1 MRRSTSLALAA
12 IVLAAAAIRLSPLL
26 SALYWGSDFGEYFG
40 ILRTLVTTGAM
51 PTHYL
56 GWGSTYPFFPGMFF
70 VQDAVV
76 RLGAVDLPTVLTLVV
91 PVLGALAVVPIF
103 LIGFE
108 VTGDRRI
115 ALFAAAFLAGAM
127 PHTYPTS
134 HAAPAT
140 LGDLLVFA
148 TLLLFLRLG
157 KDGRMAIPLG
167 LSTLALVATH
177 HLSAYFLIVMVLAT
191 IVLRGLVRPIEWTA
205 SLRREVA
212 YAGFLL
218 AVTFAYWI
226 GYATAFRENIL
237 TDVNIQPWW
246 LLLAAFPIV
255 LAIVAGILT
264 FRRRIAWRFRPRY
277 PKFRRSSAMYFLA
290 LAFVI
295 GLMGLTVLDAIPGT
309 DITLPASTVAYFT
322 PFLVLVAFSAAGRKF
337 FDFLR
342 GGIGPSAWFLSLSA
356 SALLGTVVATRVLIP
371 YRHVE
376 YLVVPVALL
385 AGMGF
390 ARLLDLS
397 GLASARRGAVVALC
411 GALLIGNFAMAIPP
425 PNFVANWNEA
435 TMPRSLDGA
444 YWARVHVDG
453 LTLADHHVST
463 TIFGFAGVNATW
475 DTTTTPFFAPEFAQ
489 ARAGLVNVAAPSG
502 RGNVSYVWVDAD
514 EIAGLQLRPWDPA
527 VPMPTATVAT
537 FSASPFIKVFDTGYS
552 QVYWIAWGC
561 DAPTARC

>member
-40 ILRTLVTTGAM
+40 ILRTLVATGAM
-51 PTHYL
+51 PSRYL

-70 VQDAVV
+70 VQDGVA
-76 RLGAVDLPTVLTLVV
+76 RLGAVDLPTVLNLVV

-103 LIGFE
+103 LIGIE

-127 PHTYPTS
+127 PHAYPTS
-134 HAAPAT
+134 HTAPAT
-140 LGDLLVFA
+140 LGDLLAFA

-157 KDGRMAIPLG
+157 KDGRMALPLG

-177 HLSAYFLIVMVLAT
+177 HLSAYFLILMVLAT
-191 IVLRGLVRPIEWTA
+191 IVLRGLVRPLEWTA
-205 SLRREVA
+205 SLKREVA

-218 AVTFAYWI
+218 AATFAYWL
-226 GYATAFRENIL
+226 GYATAFREYIL
-237 TDVNIQPWW
+237 TDVNVQPWW
-246 LLLAAFPIV
+246 LLLAAFPV
-255 LAIVAGILT
+255 LLAVVAGILAL
-264 FRRRIAWRFRPRY
+264 RRRLAWRFRPRY
-277 PKFRRSSAMYFLA
+277 PEFRRSSTMYALA

-309 DITLPASTVAYFT
+309 GITLPASTFAYFA
-322 PFLVLVAFSAAGRKF
+322 PFLVLVAFSAAGRRF
-337 FDFLR
+337 FDFLCD
-342 GGIGPSAWFLSLSA
+342 GIGPSAWFLSLSV

-371 YRHVE
+371 YRHIE

-390 ARLLDLS
+390 VRLLDFS
-397 GLASARRGAVVALC
+397 GAVGARRSAVVALC

-425 PNFVANWNEA
+425 PNFVANWNEG

-444 YWARVHVDG
+444 YWARDHIRG
-453 LTLADHHVST
+453 LTLADHRAST

-475 DTTTTPFFAPEFAQ
+475 DTTTTPFFAPDFTQ
-489 ARAGLVNVAAPSG
+489 AMSGLVNVAAPSG

-514 EIAGLQLRPWDPA
+514 EIAGVQLRPWEPA
-527 VPMPTATVAT
+527 VPMPAATVAML
-537 FSASPFIKVFDTGYS
+537 SNPPFVKVFDTGYS
-552 QVYWIAWGC
+552 QVYWIAWEC
-561 DAPTARC
+561 DGSC

>member
-12 IVLAAAAIRLSPLL
+12 IVLAAVAIRLSPLL
-26 SALYWGSDFGEYFG
+26 SALYWGSDYGEYFG
-40 ILRTLVTTGAM
+40 ILRTLVATGAM
-51 PTHYL
+51 PSHYL

-70 VQDAVV
+70 VQDGVV
-76 RLGAVDLPTVLTLVV
+76 RLGAVDLPTVLNLVV

-103 LIGFE
+103 LVGIE
-108 VTGDRRI
+108 VTGDRRV

-127 PHTYPTS
+127 PHAYPTS

-140 LGDLLVFA
+140 LGDLLAFA
-148 TLLLFLRLG
+148 TLLLFLRIG

-167 LSTLALVATH
+167 LTTLALVATH
-177 HLSAYFLIVMVLAT
+177 HLGAYFLILMVLAT
-191 IVLRGLVRPIEWTA
+191 IILRGLVRPLEWTA
-205 SLRREVA
+205 SLKREVA

-218 AVTFAYWI
+218 AVTFAYWL

-246 LLLAAFPIV
+246 LLLAAFPILLAAVAGV
-255 LAIVAGILT
+255 LAL
-264 FRRRIAWRFRPRY
+264 RRRIAWRFRPHY
-277 PKFRRSSAMYFLA
+277 PDFHRSSTMYGFA
-290 LAFVI
+290 LAFVL

-309 DITLPASTVAYFT
+309 GIALPASTFAYFA

-342 GGIGPSAWFLSLSA
+342 AGIGPSAWFLALSA
-356 SALLGTVVATRVLIP
+356 SAILGTVVATRVLIP

-385 AGMGF
+385 AGTGF
-390 ARLLDLS
+390 VRLLDLS
-397 GLASARRGAVVALC
+397 GAVRGRRGAVVALC

-425 PNFVANWNEA
+425 PNFVANWNEG

-444 YWARVHVDG
+444 YWARDHMSG
-453 LTLADHHVST
+453 LTLADHRVST
-463 TIFGFAGVNATW
+463 TLFGFAGVNATW
-475 DTTTTPFFAPEFAQ
+475 DTTTTPFFAPDFAQ
-489 ARAGLVNVAAPSG
+489 AMGGLVNVAAPSG

-514 EIAGLQLRPWDPA
+514 EIAGVQLRPWEPA
-527 VPMPTATVAT
+527 VPMPAATVAML
-537 FSASPFIKVFDTGYS
+537 SNYPFVKVFDTGYS

-561 DAPTARC
+561 DPSC